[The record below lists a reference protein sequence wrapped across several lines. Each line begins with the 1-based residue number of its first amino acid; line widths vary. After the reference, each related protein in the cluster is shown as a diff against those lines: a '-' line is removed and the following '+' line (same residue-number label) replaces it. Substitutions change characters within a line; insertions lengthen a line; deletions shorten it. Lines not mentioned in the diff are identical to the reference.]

1 MLEQHTFT
9 DARIDGLGMTT
20 GSPADVLRIVSA
32 EAGAF
37 EAHVASLPTL
47 EDLIE
52 DARRDD
58 PDFDEHFATA
68 DEELYRE
75 SLRAVD
81 AGQLSRIAAER
92 LRLGITQADL
102 AERAEMQQ
110 PNISRLERPRA
121 AMTVSTARR
130 LARALGMDDYRDL
143 LP

>member
-1 MLEQHTFT
+1 M
-9 DARIDGLGMTT
+9 
-20 GSPADVLRIVSA
+20 
-32 EAGAF
+32 
-37 EAHVASLPTL
+37 
-47 EDLIE
+47 
-52 DARRDD
+52 
-58 PDFDEHFATA
+58 A

-75 SLRAVD
+75 SLRAVE